1 MRGTPP
7 KFQNSHTFAPL
18 EFVGQLS
25 IFPYVGYKHHVQQ
38 LTRTCRR
45 RRQWRGGGAE
55 NNAAAGGGSF
65 STRWNR
71 LATLR
76 TSCSHR
82 QWWLT
87 SPNSRGMRVSPSLRN
102 IWGGGQQAQ
111 PTTHPPPPA
120 PQQVGVGGM
129 GGGQQVPRDVTYSGI
144 DSVLK
149 KLGHTMYDPA
159 TIDAE
164 LAVQSGVNP
173 IEPASR
179 RVFRDLI
186 WPCSGGSNMYQ
197 LFTSRGCTI
206 PSHRLPQHS
215 AAPIVRVA
223 CRGCRNHNIF

>member
-38 LTRTCRR
+38 LT
-45 RRQWRGGGAE
+45 
-55 NNAAAGGGSF
+55 
-65 STRWNR
+65 
-71 LATLR
+71 
-76 TSCSHR
+76 
-82 QWWLT
+82 
-87 SPNSRGMRVSPSLRN
+87 
-102 IWGGGQQAQ
+102 
-111 PTTHPPPPA
+111 
-120 PQQVGVGGM
+120 
-129 GGGQQVPRDVTYSGI
+129 
-144 DSVLK
+144 VLK
-149 KLGHTMYDPA
+149 NLGHTMYDPA

-223 CRGCRNHNIF
+223 CRGVEIIIFFSDTKNTDDGRKPFANNVRVHSVRSKILLAGTTKDERETVPNPKPWARVWQ

>member
-1 MRGTPP
+1 M
-7 KFQNSHTFAPL
+7 
-18 EFVGQLS
+18 
-25 IFPYVGYKHHVQQ
+25 GYKHHVQQ

-45 RRQWRGGGAE
+45 RWQWRGGGAE

-71 LATLR
+71 LATLQ

-179 RVFRDLI
+179 RVFRDFVVNVPQFRVYLAML
-186 WPCSGGSNMYQ
+186 GGQQHVSIIH
-197 LFTSRGCTI
+197 I
-206 PSHRLPQHS
+206 PGVYYSIAS
-215 AAPIVRVA
+215 AAPTF
-223 CRGCRNHNIF
+223 GCPDS